1 MKVLVT
7 GASGFLGSHVAER
20 LATAG
25 HDVRVLVRRTS
36 NRKFLETLPRAR
48 IEFAEG
54 SVEDAAR
61 VEEAVVGVDAIVH
74 SAGVV
79 KALTAA
85 DFHTTNVQ
93 GTQNLLEAA
102 RKLVRAGGALRRFVQ
117 VSSLEAS
124 GPSRDGEPV
133 SLAQEEPC
141 TEYGRSK
148 LAAEKACLA
157 LKDELPITI
166 LRPTAIYGPRD
177 NELLEAFRAVK
188 RRVLPLTGDG
198 TTKYTFVYGP
208 DCAEACIR
216 ALDAEV
222 PSGSIYFVADGD
234 VWEQR
239 ASMMK
244 IEDALDQRALM
255 RAGVPFGVMRA
266 AAFFVEAYGKAA
278 KKPVMLTREKVAM
291 LENHFVCDAAA
302 TRAAL
307 GWEPEVRWPEGTRL
321 TAKWYLEHGWL

>member
-20 LATAG
+20 LTKAG
-25 HDVRVLVRRTS
+25 HQVRVLVRSTS
-36 NRKFLETLPRAR
+36 NRKFLDTLPGLE
-48 IEFAEG
+48 IAEG

-61 VEEAVVGVDAIVH
+61 VDAAVQGVDAIVH

-79 KALTAA
+79 KALSAA
-85 DFHTTNVQ
+85 DFHATNVG

-102 RKLVRAGGALRRFVQ
+102 RKHVRAGGTLKRFVH

-133 SLAQEEPC
+133 ALAQEEPC

-148 LAAEKACLA
+148 LLAEKACLA
-157 LKDELPITI
+157 FKDDLAITI

-177 NELLEAFRAVK
+177 GELLEAFKAVK

-216 ALDAEV
+216 AIDAEV
-222 PSGSIYFVADGD
+222 PSGATYFVADGD

-244 IEDALDQRALM
+244 IEDALEQRAIM

-278 KKPVMLTREKVAM
+278 NKPVMLTREKVAM
-291 LENHFVCDAAA
+291 LENHFVCDATE

-307 GWEPEVRWPEGTRL
+307 GWTPEVRWPEGTRL
-321 TAKWYLEHGWL
+321 TARWYQEHGWL